1 MKKYL
6 ILVLFILA
14 VFLLPNSYFQIPN
27 SIFAQT
33 ENPWPMAAHDSQ
45 RTNATPEQVTG
56 NYSANTIKN
65 LWYRPIEAY
74 IPQHVQ
80 IIAVNGT
87 LFISTSRG
95 LYALD
100 ASTGAV
106 KWTYDTEM
114 PLGNS
119 PTIYNGVAYVGGM
132 DRRLHAVNIADG
144 KLKWVFDQTKLPA
157 GSPMLAGFYSN
168 PIVLTINGK
177 TTILTGN
184 RNGTFYAITDNGSS
198 SSFLWSYKT
207 DGSITQS
214 PAYNN
219 NTVYFASNDMY
230 GYAINATTGS
240 LVWKSAKLPGA
251 SFHAYWPVIYQ
262 DKIVL
267 TTELPYRVGPK
278 PSINSVLVGTTS
290 YDNYGYMELADLT
303 QNYGLN
309 GNLPTANLSGDPWA
323 TGKTIVNATSYV
335 NYLNAKPARRTMFAL
350 NASDGAI
357 TTIPVVWKG
366 TRSGTIEPPIVG
378 PDGTLYMDN
387 IWTSNIVRTQPMGW
401 K

>member
-119 PTIYNGVAYVGGM
+119 PTIYNGVGYVPAKNFVGKAEI
-132 DRRLHAVNIADG
+132 LFFSIAAPN
-144 KLKWVFDQTKLPA
+144 PA
-157 GSPMLAGFYSN
+157 WA
-168 PIVLTINGK
+168 
-177 TTILTGN
+177 
-184 RNGTFYAITDNGSS
+184 
-198 SSFLWSYKT
+198 
-207 DGSITQS
+207 
-214 PAYNN
+214 N
-219 NTVYFASNDMY
+219 NTLLFVRCSRAFTS
-230 GYAINATTGS
+230 AT
-240 LVWKSAKLPGA
+240 V
-251 SFHAYWPVIYQ
+251 
-262 DKIVL
+262 
-267 TTELPYRVGPK
+267 
-278 PSINSVLVGTTS
+278 
-290 YDNYGYMELADLT
+290 
-303 QNYGLN
+303 
-309 GNLPTANLSGDPWA
+309 
-323 TGKTIVNATSYV
+323 
-335 NYLNAKPARRTMFAL
+335 
-350 NASDGAI
+350 
-357 TTIPVVWKG
+357 
-366 TRSGTIEPPIVG
+366 
-378 PDGTLYMDN
+378 
-387 IWTSNIVRTQPMGW
+387 
-401 K
+401 